1 VFSEGVI
8 TMNQDSSLHTLTH
21 VVITDLQKAFIVC
34 PDRPT
39 EGLILSAI
47 LTVKKVHDLLPQPDS
62 CLSDL
67 DPEEYCCAV

>member
-1 VFSEGVI
+1 MQNH
-8 TMNQDSSLHTLTH
+8 TNLHTLTH
-21 VVITDLQKAFIVC
+21 VVINDLQQAFVAC

-47 LTVKKVHDLLPQPDS
+47 VSVKKVHDLLPEPES
-62 CLSDL
+62 AISDI